1 VAQAREVNPEDI
13 MDAAF
18 DMKKAAERADE
29 LQADGA
35 KYITN
40 IP

>member
-1 VAQAREVNPEDI
+1 VNPEDI

-18 DMKKAAERADE
+18 DMKNAAERADE

-40 IP
+40 IL